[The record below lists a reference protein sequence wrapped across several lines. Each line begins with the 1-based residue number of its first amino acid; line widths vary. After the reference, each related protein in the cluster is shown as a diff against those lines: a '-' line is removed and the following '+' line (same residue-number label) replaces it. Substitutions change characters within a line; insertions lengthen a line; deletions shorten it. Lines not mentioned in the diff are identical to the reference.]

1 MKKFIKYNISFE
13 AVEEREN
20 YSKFS
25 IKPLEKGFGNTIGNS
40 LRRVLLGNIFGTS
53 LFAIKIPGITHEFQ
67 AIKGV
72 KEDVT
77 QIILNLKKL
86 VIKYKG
92 DILGNCLDGYKLEN
106 WPTLKI
112 NKIGGKITAADI
124 VCPSEFEIINKDLY
138 IATLD
143 DKTKFEM
150 ELYAKNGKGFISFEE
165 NKELVNALGIIA
177 VDSYFSPIIK
187 VGYSVDEIKTSK
199 SDVSDALELE
209 IATNGSIS
217 PTDAISMASKIL
229 INHYTPLAEI
239 NEVIN
244 NHEFI
249 EEEKKQDDS
258 TLLSIPIE
266 ELDLSV
272 RSYNC
277 LKRQGIETIHQIID
291 RNRADVE
298 KIRNLGKKSFKE
310 ILQKIDER
318 NLKFKDER

>member
-1 MKKFIKYNISFE
+1 MKKFIKYNISFDSI
-13 AVEEREN
+13 EEREN

-53 LFAIKIPGITHEFQ
+53 IFAIKIPGITHEFQ

-77 QIILNLKKL
+77 QIILNIKKL

-92 DILGNCLDGYKLEN
+92 DILGNDLDGFKLEN

-112 NKIGGKITAADI
+112 SKTGGKIIAADI
-124 VCPSEFEIINKDLY
+124 ICPSEFEIVNTDLY

-150 ELYAKNGKGFISFEE
+150 DIYAKNGKGFVSFEE

-187 VGYSVDEIKTSK
+187 VGYSVEEIKTSK
-199 SDVSDALELE
+199 NDVSDALELE
-209 IATNGSIS
+209 VATNGSIS
-217 PTDAISMASKIL
+217 PADAISMASKIL

-239 NEVIN
+239 NESIN
-244 NHEFI
+244 EHSFF
-249 EEEKKQDDS
+249 EEEIKKDDTS
-258 TLLSIPIE
+258 LLSIPIE